1 MSYNKNIL
9 KKGAFMKF
17 SKVFNLTKSKNFW
30 LYIVLGSL
38 LILSS
43 IILMPIWININKNL
57 FFASW
62 GTDIIK
68 LVIAV
73 ILVLYLSLYL
83 FRKLFKKE
91 NKAIKILVILEF
103 VILSIIALSC
113 ILAQFNV
120 FKVNDAGKILG
131 IVLYLRGSIEIFRA
145 YYYDRSSSD
154 KYSIWWLIASLL
166 LVSAGVVF
174 IIGGYLTNLQ
184 VLWVLVISLLILGV
198 VFIVLGFI
206 KKPNKK

>member
-1 MSYNKNIL
+1 
-9 KKGAFMKF
+9 MKF
-17 SKVFNLTKSKNFW
+17 SKIFNSTKSKNFW

-43 IILMPIWININKNL
+43 IILMPIWAKINNEL
-57 FFASW
+57 FFANW
-62 GTDIIK
+62 GMDIIK
-68 LVIAV
+68 LVIAI

-83 FRKLFKKE
+83 FKKLFKKE

-113 ILAQFNV
+113 VLAQFNV

-145 YYYDRSSSD
+145 YYYDRSSSE
-154 KYSIWWLIASLL
+154 KYSIWWLILSLL
-166 LVSAGVVF
+166 LVSVGVAF

-184 VLWVLVISLLILGV
+184 VLWFLVFALLILGI
-198 VFIVLGFI
+198 VFIILGFI